1 VMCLLAWTMVQAV
14 RSLSRTT
21 LGFEPSHLTAIEIG
35 PVTRNTAVN
44 FSTGGDGDF
53 PFAAFTRG
61 VLEGAQDDAPG
72 LQSIAAASCAPF
84 GQSMKA
90 LTVQR
95 LDQDVRPPTSIHY
108 CGVTQSYF
116 QTMGNSI
123 YRGHAFARDEF
134 THSVAE
140 AVVNRQM
147 ANELWPGEDPLHHSI
162 RIEDPNSP
170 ISFTAEIVGIADD
183 MRFAGVTSSPEA
195 TLFLPL
201 RENVFALAFPLYFL
215 LQGTQSPVALSA
227 LIRQQAEATIPS
239 FGVTATDQIDERLE
253 ASVFEQKARL
263 FLPVAGSITVALIA
277 YLGLYA
283 VLTYVVNSRRREIA
297 VRLCFGA
304 SQWDIRRTT
313 LRQALECATAA
324 LGLSLICWRVL
335 LQLAAR
341 QWMDG
346 ASWSWTAVAAIPS
359 AIVVVSI
366 AIAIF
371 PANAAAKISPAQML
385 KEQ

>member
-1 VMCLLAWTMVQAV
+1 
-14 RSLSRTT
+14 
-21 LGFEPSHLTAIEIG
+21 
-35 PVTRNTAVN
+35 
-44 FSTGGDGDF
+44 
-53 PFAAFTRG
+53 
-61 VLEGAQDDAPG
+61 
-72 LQSIAAASCAPF
+72 
-84 GQSMKA
+84 
-90 LTVQR
+90 
-95 LDQDVRPPTSIHY
+95 
-108 CGVTQSYF
+108 
-116 QTMGNSI
+116 MGNSI

-346 ASWSWTAVAAIPS
+346 ASWSWTAVAPIPS
-359 AIVVVSI
+359 AIVLVSI